1 MWTPQSWLFHCF
13 QVGDVISLELLVT
26 VSKDF
31 CRNIQNSGCCSSRT
45 LWVELLLHCTSKE
58 NELNGTLTSSKNS
71 AHVELMLMHLYSP
84 KVQEWLLPQKRS
96 LALTLIWQLQFQLL
110 AYGNVFG
117 FIFLGMLSKWLWFL
131 SFFLLHLFSQDCNG
145 LSSQGMQAGAHWRDS
160 QSTGAKQLNRQM
172 KSAIGWNK
180 LSCLNS
186 LIKATPATKI
196 STKCR
201 CFGFN
206 FICTV
211 V

>member
-71 AHVELMLMHLYSP
+71 AHVELMLMNLYSP

-117 FIFLGMLSKWLWFL
+117 V
-131 SFFLLHLFSQDCNG
+131 FFWACYPNDFDFYLFSRCIC
-145 LSSQGMQAGAHWRDS
+145 LVKTATVWAHREC
-160 QSTGAKQLNRQM
+160 K
-172 KSAIGWNK
+172 
-180 LSCLNS
+180 
-186 LIKATPATKI
+186 
-196 STKCR
+196 
-201 CFGFN
+201 
-206 FICTV
+206 
-211 V
+211 